1 MSQTYPAHR
10 RPALVTVAAILLFLL
25 GGVQLVVA
33 LTEFFRSTIGLLPS
47 LEGRSNILWGGV
59 DGLYGLVLIGAGYAL
74 LQWHA
79 VGRTIALL
87 IVVLLAFRW
96 GGFVVQDTWVAIGL
110 IAVCGIIIAALA
122 WSDDP
127 VVDG

>member
-1 MSQTYPAHR
+1 VSQTYPAHH

-47 LEGRSNILWGGV
+47 LAGRSNILWGGV
-59 DGLYGLVLIGAGYAL
+59 DGLYGLVLIG
-74 LQWHA
+74 
-79 VGRTIALL
+79 RTIALL

-96 GGFVVQDTWVAIGL
+96 AGFVVQYTWVAIGL
-110 IAVCGIIIAALA
+110 IAVCGIIIASLA